1 MAVVARDS
9 SSMQESTYR
18 CYPQRPGAV
27 NRLDR
32 AGRESHGEDIVVL
45 GPAERLPTRT
55 THLPNELALK
65 MDGA

>member
-1 MAVVARDS
+1 MLENTLEVLPAAA
-9 SSMQESTYR
+9 YR
-18 CYPQRPGAV
+18 AV

-32 AGRESHGEDIVVL
+32 AGRENHGEEIVVL
-45 GPAERLPTRT
+45 SSARSPTLRT